1 MAAPAPPISES
12 PSWLWQTGD
21 VVMTL
26 SPTRSP
32 HGKCRQESLTPA
44 QSRAGFTLIE
54 LTVVLAVVV
63 TLVLVLTPSI
73 ANFINDSRS
82 ARARTDCQTIAAAIV
97 QFYRDT
103 GFFPQWATAQ
113 AGGAGPP
120 GSRLQLLVSPGS
132 LPFEEAPTLWSTGQ
146 AGMLAD
152 QLMNNRPGY
161 ALRVP
166 ATQFGWNGPY
176 VSSELGS
183 DPWGRR
189 YQVNIGMIDTSAGTV
204 TVAGTVK
211 AAVWVLSA
219 GPNGTIETPYT
230 QSVLTAQ
237 LYGDDI
243 GQRIQ

>member
-1 MAAPAPPISES
+1 
-12 PSWLWQTGD
+12 
-21 VVMTL
+21 
-26 SPTRSP
+26 
-32 HGKCRQESLTPA
+32 
-44 QSRAGFTLIE
+44 
-54 LTVVLAVVV
+54 
-63 TLVLVLTPSI
+63 
-73 ANFINDSRS
+73 
-82 ARARTDCQTIAAAIV
+82 
-97 QFYRDT
+97 
-103 GFFPQWATAQ
+103 
-113 AGGAGPP
+113 
-120 GSRLQLLVSPGS
+120 
-132 LPFEEAPTLWSTGQ
+132 
-146 AGMLAD
+146 MLAD

-176 VSSELGS
+176 VTSELGS

-189 YQVNIGMIDTSAGTV
+189 YLVNIGMIDTSAGTV